1 ITEITCLVALEPVCL
16 LLDEPSSGIAQRET
30 EALGGLLEDLKQQL
44 DLTLFVIEHDI
55 PLIMGIADRIIAMD
69 AGQII
74 ATGTPKQIQRDPKV
88 IEAYLGGSV
97 EGIERSR
104 RRPAKSRAKARA
116 R

>member
-1 ITEITCLVALEPVCL
+1 MRGQA
-16 LLDEPSSGIAQRET
+16 SSGIARRGA
-30 EALGGLLEDLKQQL
+30 EALGGLPEDLKQQL

-69 AGQII
+69 AGQVI

-97 EGIERSR
+97 EGMNGGR
-104 RRPAKSRAKARA
+104 RRQTGKPSARKARA
-116 R
+116 L